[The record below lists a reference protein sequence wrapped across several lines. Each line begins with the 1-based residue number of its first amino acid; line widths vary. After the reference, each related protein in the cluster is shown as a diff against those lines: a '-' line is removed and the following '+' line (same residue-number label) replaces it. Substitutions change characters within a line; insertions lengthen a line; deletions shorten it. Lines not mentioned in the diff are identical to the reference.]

1 MSAHSDCLFCKIVA
15 GQIPANIAY
24 EDEQLLAFH
33 DIAPKADTHLLV
45 IPKRHIENL
54 NDLTDRS
61 DDNPDTS
68 SDAELM
74 SHLMLT
80 IPTIASQ
87 QGLKGFRTITNTGV
101 EGGQEVFHMHF
112 HILGGTTLPGF

>member
-1 MSAHSDCLFCKIVA
+1 MSAHQDCLFCKIIA

-24 EDEQLLAFH
+24 EDDQLLAFH

-54 NDLTDRS
+54 NDLTN
-61 DDNPDTS
+61 DNHQDPHH
-68 SDAELM
+68 SDAQLM
-74 SHLMLT
+74 SHLMMT

-87 QGLKGFRTITNTGV
+87 QGLSGFRTITNTGV

-112 HILGGTTLPGF
+112 HILGGSALPGF

>member
-1 MSAHSDCLFCKIVA
+1 MTDHADCLFCKLVA
-15 GQIPANIAY
+15 GDIPANLVY
-24 EDEQLLAFH
+24 EDDQLLAFH

-45 IPKRHIENL
+45 IPKRHIVNL
-54 NDLTDRS
+54 NDLS
-61 DDNPDTS
+61 A

-80 IPTIASQ
+80 IPTIARQ
-87 QGLKGFRTITNTGV
+87 QQLTGFRTITNTGA

-112 HILGGTTLPGF
+112 HILGGAQLPGF

>member
-1 MSAHSDCLFCKIVA
+1 MTDHADCLFCKLVA
-15 GQIPANIAY
+15 GDIPANVVY
-24 EDEQLLAFH
+24 EDDQLLAFH

-45 IPKRHIENL
+45 IPKRHIVNL
-54 NDLTDRS
+54 NDLSR
-61 DDNPDTS
+61 

-80 IPTIASQ
+80 IPTIARQ
-87 QGLKGFRTITNTGV
+87 QQLTGFRTITNTGA

-112 HILGGTTLPGF
+112 HILGGAQLPGF

>member
-1 MSAHSDCLFCKIVA
+1 MSAHQDCLFCKIIA
-15 GQIPANIAY
+15 GQIPAKIAY
-24 EDEQLLAFH
+24 EDDQLLAFH

-54 NDLTDRS
+54 NDLS
-61 DDNPDTS
+61 EGDT
-68 SDAELM
+68 ELM

-80 IPTIASQ
+80 IPQIARQ
-87 QGLKGFRTITNTGV
+87 QQLKGFRTITNTGV

-112 HILGGTTLPGF
+112 HLLGGSALPGF